1 MLSPAIVTPEGPAY
15 VTDVASVVPVTVQAS
30 TWHVFGQL
38 SPSAVLPSSQ
48 VSPSPGSMTWLPQP
62 GGSPGRPF
70 LIGVTHWASMS
81 APTPAAV
88 PGHAPLD
95 SALVNAVER
104 LRLALSRH
112 AWSTGV
118 WLHVSPDTHAVHVGG
133 AQSASLSHFCFAVTE
148 QKPPLPVALA
158 QQPSSAAAAFPL
170 ALRFAAGHFPS
181 DPVGTGMSSTIF
193 DTQPSTPFSVVVAS
207 PVHAPLASAFPNAAE
222 NPVSALLMQPPSS
235 GGLVAALA

>member
-1 MLSPAIVTPEGPAY
+1 
-15 VTDVASVVPVTVQAS
+15 
-30 TWHVFGQL
+30 
-38 SPSAVLPSSQ
+38 
-48 VSPSPGSMTWLPQP
+48 
-62 GGSPGRPF
+62 
-70 LIGVTHWASMS
+70 MS

-158 QQPSSAAAAFPL
+158 QQPSSAAAAVRTP
-170 ALRFAAGHFPS
+170 AAARPTASMH
-181 DPVGTGMSSTIF
+181 TTILLIVIGA
-193 DTQPSTPFSVVVAS
+193 PFVVIRARTR
-207 PVHAPLASAFPNAAE
+207 
-222 NPVSALLMQPPSS
+222 
-235 GGLVAALA
+235 